1 MYSFLFCLCVS
12 SFLDRF
18 NTQASARNGHCLNC
32 WKRSRLCASVTTAAT
47 LVILNALELG
57 GQDKIIPILE
67 YFTLSPA
74 VFCFFRVVIPSRAT
88 ELQLLE
94 VCRSLCHRVQAVEPE
109 IYPTIFRLG
118 NNSVCRARWRPA
130 LLLYIFIYRSIF
142 VNLRNPFEWI

>member
-67 YFTLSPA
+67 YFSLSGRVLFFSCCYSFTCDRTATIGSLSLA
-74 VFCFFRVVIPSRAT
+74 VSSSTSRRT
-88 ELQLLE
+88 
-94 VCRSLCHRVQAVEPE
+94 
-109 IYPTIFRLG
+109 
-118 NNSVCRARWRPA
+118 
-130 LLLYIFIYRSIF
+130 
-142 VNLRNPFEWI
+142 RNISDDFPIGK

>member
-67 YFTLSPA
+67 YFSLSGR
-74 VFCFFRVVIPSRAT
+74 VLFFFVLLFLHVRPNCNYWKFVARCVIEYKPSNQKYIRRFSDWEITQSAAPDDGQHYYCIYLYT
-88 ELQLLE
+88 
-94 VCRSLCHRVQAVEPE
+94 VQ
-109 IYPTIFRLG
+109 YL
-118 NNSVCRARWRPA
+118 
-130 LLLYIFIYRSIF
+130 
-142 VNLRNPFEWI
+142 